1 MIIKYNMDLTIRYD
15 TAITQIAA
23 TRHKKAKRDLVIML
37 RNVERKLNEL
47 DKESVECRRCKKTTS
62 RYETLATECQQLLTN
77 LEQHIV
83 LARLMGG

>member
-1 MIIKYNMDLTIRYD
+1 MMIKYSMDLTIRYA
-15 TAITQIAA
+15 TALTQIAE

-37 RNVERKLNEL
+37 RNVGRKLSDL

-62 RYETLATECQQLLTN
+62 KYEILATECQYLLTN